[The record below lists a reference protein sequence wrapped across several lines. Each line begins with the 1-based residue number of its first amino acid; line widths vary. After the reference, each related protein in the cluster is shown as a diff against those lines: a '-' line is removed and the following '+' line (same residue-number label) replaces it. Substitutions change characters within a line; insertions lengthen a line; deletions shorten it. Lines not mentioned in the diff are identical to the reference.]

1 MKYAIL
7 MACLFMST
15 IVYAGKVEREKIKE
29 LEPILVSSQ
38 STFKAACGCEFKWD
52 IKWDSYKAADDMNR
66 IPSTA
71 ERISAGA
78 KEHCTDAESKKAICQ
93 LKVISLSY
101 AKDSKGD
108 VTFSGG
114 KISGQTNDTMYVGWD
129 KIVEVLDK

>member
-1 MKYAIL
+1 MKFTIL
-7 MACLFMST
+7 IACLFVST
-15 IVYAGKVEREKIKE
+15 IAFAGKGEREKRKE
-29 LEPILVSSQ
+29 IEPVLLSTQSS
-38 STFKAACGCEFKWD
+38 FKAACGCDFKWD
-52 IKWDSYKAADDMNR
+52 INWDSYKAADDMNR

-93 LKVISLSY
+93 MKVVSLSY

-129 KIVEVLDK
+129 KIVEALDK